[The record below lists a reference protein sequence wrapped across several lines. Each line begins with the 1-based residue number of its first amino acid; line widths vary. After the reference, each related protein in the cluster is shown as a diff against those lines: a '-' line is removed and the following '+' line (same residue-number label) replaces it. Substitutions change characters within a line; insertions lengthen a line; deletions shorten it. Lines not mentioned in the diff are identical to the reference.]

1 MTKEDIIK
9 EIKEDCSYDSNYDYY
24 IMTEQDMNVLAD
36 ELLKKIN
43 YTRCCEE
50 FFCSGEESD
59 YKKCNEQCCGC
70 EDIEKERKAK

>member
-24 IMTEQDMNVLAD
+24 IMTEQDISILAD

-43 YTRCCEE
+43 YTHC
-50 FFCSGEESD
+50 
-59 YKKCNEQCCGC
+59 YKLYGNYA
-70 EDIEKERKAK
+70 RKIVKP